1 MNYFTALSYIIS
13 HIFLV
18 LFIYLFIIHRY
29 SKIITGAVCFL
40 LFLLLSVLDLF
51 KIILF
56 PDSNLCYVIVTIL
69 QILLTQ
75 ATPLFI
81 SGKRRSQILFIGLS
95 ASSYVIAG
103 AAFAAILKIWTNS
116 TVLAL
121 TGSSVIHLAILLLL
135 SVTVRKVCLTA
146 QKGNS
151 EKNWWEL
158 CLIPVFFYCSFS
170 FTAFFPNTLYD
181 IPGNIAGIIFMI
193 VTMFVSYVVVI
204 RYLESESKRNAVYW
218 KNMIQESYIQGLENR
233 HYLVERAE
241 QNLKILHH
249 DIRHYSKI
257 IDSLLAQK
265 KYEEIKEINE
275 HISRIAEENKV
286 EEYCGNLIVNTIFVN
301 MMEKARLLDIKVD
314 LDAKIPKDIPVDA
327 YELTLVVANLFENAV
342 QCVKN
347 FVKEKRYIEI
357 KVHCLEDHLFI
368 QTKNEYEGD
377 ILLNANTGL
386 PKSQKSGNHGL
397 GMQSILAFSEKT
409 GGTIGCYLDDG
420 IFRIMLCAR
429 F

>member
-1 MNYFTALSYIIS
+1 MNHFTALSYMIS
-13 HIFLV
+13 HIFLI
-18 LFIYLFIIHRY
+18 LFIYLFIIHRF
-29 SKIITGAVCFL
+29 SKIITGAVCFV
-40 LFLLLSVLDLF
+40 LFLLLCILDYL
-51 KIILF
+51 KLICF
-56 PDSNLCYVIVTIL
+56 PENNLCYIIATVL

-75 ATPLFI
+75 ATPFLI
-81 SGKRRSQILFIGLS
+81 SGKKSSQILFIGLS
-95 ASSYVIAG
+95 ASSYVITG
-103 AAFAAILKIWTNS
+103 AISAAILKIWTDS

-135 SVTVRKVCLTA
+135 SVTVREVCLTA
-146 QKGNS
+146 QKDDS

-181 IPGNIAGIIFMI
+181 NPDNISGVVFMI
-193 VTMFVSYVVVI
+193 ITMFVSYVVVI
-204 RYLESESKRNAVYW
+204 RYLKSESKRNAVYW

-233 HYLVERAE
+233 HYLVEKAE

-286 EEYCGNLIVNTIFVN
+286 EEYCGNLIVNTILVN

-314 LDAKIPKDIPVDA
+314 LDAQIPKDIPVDA

-342 QCVKN
+342 HCVKD

-357 KVHCLEDHLFI
+357 KVHCLKDHLFI
-368 QTKNEYEGD
+368 QTKNEYEED
-377 ILLNANTGL
+377 ILIDDNTGL

-397 GMQSILAFSEKT
+397 GMQSILAFSEKI

-420 IFRIMLCAR
+420 IFRIVLFSR